1 MTVFAICNTIQ
12 AMQKYLGNLCV
23 GACSLSTDGANISI
37 RRLAAMRCSAAEP
50 EPSWH
55 GIRLSCNM

>member
-1 MTVFAICNTIQ
+1 MTVFAICNTIL

-37 RRLAAMRCSAAEP
+37 RSGTGTELA
-50 EPSWH
+50 WH
-55 GIRLSCNM
+55 